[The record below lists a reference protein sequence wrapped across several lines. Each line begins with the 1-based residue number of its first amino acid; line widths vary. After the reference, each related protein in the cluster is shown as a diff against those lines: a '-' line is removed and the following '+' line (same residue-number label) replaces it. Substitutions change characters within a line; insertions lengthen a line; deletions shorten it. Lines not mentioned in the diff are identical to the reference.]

1 MRWSIFFR
9 GYDFWQHKMTVVI
22 SMTRRTGALR
32 VNVLPESARHDRYD
46 GFAASIAAAITVL

>member
-1 MRWSIFFR
+1 MEYFLSRLRFLAAQNDSR
-9 GYDFWQHKMTVVI
+9 HLNVAK
-22 SMTRRTGALR
+22 TGALR